1 MQDADIVGL
10 ATLISAE
17 IRPTA
22 AFSGRLNAPE
32 GQLCRRRLTLAL
44 WFGWPFTEEVA

>member
-22 AFSGRLNAPE
+22 VFSGRLNALKVNYV
-32 GQLCRRRLTLAL
+32 G
-44 WFGWPFTEEVA
+44 GV